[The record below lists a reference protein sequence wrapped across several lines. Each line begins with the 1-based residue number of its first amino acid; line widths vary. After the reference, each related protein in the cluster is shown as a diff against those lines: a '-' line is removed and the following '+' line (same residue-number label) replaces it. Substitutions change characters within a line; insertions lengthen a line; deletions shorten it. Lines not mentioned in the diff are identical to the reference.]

1 MYAIIETGGEQIRVS
16 EGDKVCVDK
25 IKGDINSEIA
35 LDKVLMVS
43 KNDKIVC
50 GKPYVQGA
58 SVKAEIVEAGKMPKV
73 LVFGPRPKK
82 AHRKLKGHRQ
92 QYTKLKIKEITI
104 T

>member
-1 MYAIIETGGEQIRVS
+1 MYAIVQTGGEQIRVS
-16 EGDKVCVDK
+16 VGDKVCVEK
-25 IKGDINSEIA
+25 IKGDINSEVI

-43 KNDKIVC
+43 KDDKIVC
-50 GKPYVQGA
+50 GKPYVEGA

-92 QYTKLKIKEITI
+92 QYTTLKIKEII
-104 T
+104 GG